1 MSSEEGVDLVY
12 QFLENH
18 AFSAWSLL
26 QIRFYFIFI
35 YFLACELGAEED
47 MMWCR

>member
-1 MSSEEGVDLVY
+1 MSSEEGVDVVY

-26 QIRFYFIFI
+26 QIQFCFFIC
-35 YFLACELGAEED
+35 FLACELGAEED